1 MFLSHQPY
9 INVKIF
15 VRYAKIKRPLC
26 APKRGRNF
34 HKAPILCYALIT
46 QGITEPVKRTD

>member
-9 INVKIF
+9 FNVKIF
-15 VRYAKIKRPLC
+15 ARRAKIKRPLR

-46 QGITEPVKRTD
+46 QGITERAKKTK